1 MDTWL
6 IWNLTG
12 GTDGGLHIT
21 DVTNASRTMLMD
33 LKTLDWDAGIM
44 DVMGI
49 PRAMLPDIKASS
61 EVYGDVTT
69 TALKGVPLAGDLG
82 DQQAATFGQ
91 TCFAVGEAKNTYG
104 TGNFLLLNTGTDL
117 VALKGGAADH
127 GRLQDR

>member
-44 DVMGI
+44 DVMGV
-49 PRAMLPDIKASS
+49 PRAMLPEIKASS
-61 EVYGDVTT
+61 EVYGDVK
-69 TALKGVPLAGDLG
+69 ARRARRRAAGRRPRRPAGGHLRADVLLA
-82 DQQAATFGQ
+82 
-91 TCFAVGEAKNTYG
+91 
-104 TGNFLLLNTGTDL
+104 
-117 VALKGGAADH
+117 
-127 GRLQDR
+127 R